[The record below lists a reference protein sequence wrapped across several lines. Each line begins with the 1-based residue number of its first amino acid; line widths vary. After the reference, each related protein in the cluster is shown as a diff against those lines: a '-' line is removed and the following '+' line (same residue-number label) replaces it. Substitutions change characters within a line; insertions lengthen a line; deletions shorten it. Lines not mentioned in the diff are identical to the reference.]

1 LTQVCQ
7 HTVVVVV
14 EVVVVV
20 VPPQRIETQAP

>member
-14 EVVVVV
+14 VVVVV